1 MLVIAIIAILASL
14 GLALM
19 SQVQQDAAVAATRSR
34 ISFIRGVLE
43 ARLED
48 YEVRRSPVPLS
59 VIGFMIS
66 DERNSLTN
74 KEETFLIH
82 AKTLKRMI
90 VADLIRA
97 EMPDGSF
104 SGRNTSAG
112 FNEPVNIIGEFP
124 TPAFAAFLDELS
136 IDHSAMLPYQY
147 GTDVTLWARFRATP
161 NQRGWTPVV
170 DSNPYDDII
179 EDATSRSEL
188 LFQILQ
194 GIEIDGVP
202 ASEAIGPSATGDS
215 NSNGYPEVLDGWGEP
230 IFLQWQT
237 IRLNSKRAST
247 SIWNSH
253 ENSTDLNGDGVPDTP
268 PFSGLSCEHI
278 SRSQSFADYITPV
291 LPSQIRPFLTS
302 ERLLRIDGTPTDYR
316 PLFD

>member
-124 TPAFAAFLDELS
+124 TPAFAAFLDKLS
-136 IDHSAMLPYQY
+136 VDHRAIEPYQF
-147 GTDVTLWARFRATP
+147 GTDVPLWTRFRQTP
-161 NQRGWTPVV
+161 DRRGWSPVV
-170 DSNPYDDII
+170 DSNPYDGII
-179 EDATSRSEL
+179 EDAASRSEL

-194 GIEIDGVP
+194 SIEIDGVP
-202 ASEAIGPSATGDS
+202 ASEALGSNATGDS
-215 NSNGYPEVLDGWGEP
+215 NSNGYPEILDGWGEP
-230 IFLQWQT
+230 IFLQWQA
-237 IRLNSKRAST
+237 IRMSANATATGVWSA
-247 SIWNSH
+247 H
-253 ENSTDLNGDGVPDTP
+253 EDGTDLNGDGSPDTP
-268 PFSGLSCEHI
+268 PFCGLSCEHA
-278 SRSQSFADYITPV
+278 SRSQSFAEYITPV
-291 LPSQIRPFLTS
+291 LPSQIRPFLSS
-302 ERLLRIDGTPTDYR
+302 EKLLKIDGTPTDYR